1 MSEPI
6 AYGIDF
12 GTTNSSIAIAYPERT
27 EVVPVDPQGSAPECL
42 RSIVYVHRDGDMKA
56 GQAAVE
62 QYFVTGAHR
71 TSCSKCSL
79 VEHVNGTHYT
89 KCKQHKSRGGCH
101 DARLISGLKSEL
113 SDPQLDSTHSWARDL
128 SMPALVSVILRHLK
142 QAADN
147 NCGRSIDRVVLG
159 HPVVFAGAE
168 GPDFDRLQK
177 IALDKLRNAAA
188 LAGFSEVIPL
198 EEPIAAVMDGTIHQQ
213 NALAVDF
220 GGGTFD
226 VAIIRFSED
235 GGDVV
240 GLKGVDIGGERFD
253 EALFSAKVAPLLG
266 LNEHYRGHDGQLK
279 ALPHWFKNKVKS
291 LSGFKHLM
299 ADSHVP
305 GIFSEFLSYPGA
317 EKLAQVRTI
326 LYGGFAYD
334 FYGAIERAKIDLS
347 AETTVGIRF
356 RRPSIELH
364 QEIDRAE
371 FTKLISSDLDR
382 IEDKIWECLAQA
394 SLGPDGLDVVLRTGG
409 SSNIPAFVERL
420 EKIFGRQKL
429 KEQEAFTTVAQGLAA
444 YAREEWGNV

>member
-12 GTTNSSIAIAYPERT
+12 GTTNSSIAIAYPDRT
-27 EVVPVDPQGSAPECL
+27 EVVSVDPQSSTPECL

-89 KCKQHKSRGGCH
+89 DCKQHRLRGGCH
-101 DARLISGLKSEL
+101 DARLISGIKSEL
-113 SDPQLDSTHSWARDL
+113 SHPHIGSTHSWARDM
-128 SMPALVSVILRHLK
+128 SMSVLVSVILRHLK

-147 NCGRSIDRVVLG
+147 QCGRSIDRVVLG

-168 GPDFDRLQK
+168 GPDFDRLQE
-177 IALDKLRNAAA
+177 IALGKLRHAAA

-198 EEPIAAVMDGTIHQQ
+198 EEPVAAVMDETINQQ
-213 NALAVDF
+213 IALEVDF

-226 VAIIRFSED
+226 AAMIRFSED
-235 GGDVV
+235 GGDVT
-240 GLKGVDIGGERFD
+240 GLKGVDIGGEHFD

-266 LNEHYRGHDGQLK
+266 LDEHYRGHDGK
-279 ALPHWFKNKVKS
+279 SKTLPHWFKNKVKS

-299 ADSHVP
+299 ADTHVP

-334 FYGAIERAKIDLS
+334 FYGAIERAKVDLS
-347 AETTVGIRF
+347 AEMKANISF
-356 RRPSIELH
+356 RRASIEFD
-364 QEIDRAE
+364 QEVDRAE
-371 FTKLISSDLDR
+371 FTALISPDLDR
-382 IEDKIWECLAQA
+382 VEGKIWDCLAQA
-394 SLGPDGLDVVLRTGG
+394 CLEPDEVDVVLRTGG

-420 EKIFGRQKL
+420 EKIFGQQKL
-429 KEQEAFTTVAQGLAA
+429 KEQEAFTTVVQGLAS